1 MRTILET
8 VFHTIPGITN
18 AGYTG
23 YAVLGPSKDFGEST
37 FQAIFMQP
45 NGTNATFNEAFTP
58 LYQLST
64 QSGVVGGVGSMILP
78 SWEEYTKNFVS
89 DPNIATN
96 IMDAS
101 RLLSSDVLLNKA
113 GDLVD
118 LLMDY
123 PHLGAG
129 FNFSKP
135 MRRFINF

>member
-1 MRTILET
+1 
-8 VFHTIPGITN
+8 
-18 AGYTG
+18 
-23 YAVLGPSKDFGEST
+23 
-37 FQAIFMQP
+37 
-45 NGTNATFNEAFTP
+45 
-58 LYQLST
+58 
-64 QSGVVGGVGSMILP
+64 MILP